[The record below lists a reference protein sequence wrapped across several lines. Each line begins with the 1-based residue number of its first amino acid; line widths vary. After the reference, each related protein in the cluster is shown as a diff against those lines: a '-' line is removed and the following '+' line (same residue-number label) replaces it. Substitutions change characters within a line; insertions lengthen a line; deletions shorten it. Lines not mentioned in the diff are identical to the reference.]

1 MDYLR
6 MFYIRLNY
14 HPVFNNAATYEQK
27 NCPRPNQASG
37 FMATEACLYLAAACI
52 LVAASTKIIHYQI
65 IFMHRLL
72 KKQYKNYQQI
82 NVISELQQDLLL
94 PAKIIPLI
102 NAEGQIG
109 LKIARKKQPVI
120 DWQFKPNVQRGING
134 SWTKLYQGQIIYE
147 LTNQHLLIDFS
158 D

>member
-1 MDYLR
+1 

-14 HPVFNNAATYEQK
+14 HPVFNNAAKYEQK
-27 NCPRPNQASG
+27 NCQKPNQAPG

-52 LVAASTKIIHYQI
+52 LVAASTKIMHYQI
-65 IFMHRLL
+65 IFMHRLF
-72 KKQYKNYQQI
+72 KKQYKNYQKI

-94 PAKIIPLI
+94 PAKIIPYV
-102 NAEGQIG
+102 NVEGKIG
-109 LKIARKKQPVI
+109 LKIARKNQTVI

-134 SWTKLYQGQIIYE
+134 SWTILYQGQLNYE
-147 LTNQHLLIDFS
+147 LTNQQLLIDFS

>member
-1 MDYLR
+1 
-6 MFYIRLNY
+6 
-14 HPVFNNAATYEQK
+14 
-27 NCPRPNQASG
+27 
-37 FMATEACLYLAAACI
+37 
-52 LVAASTKIIHYQI
+52 
-65 IFMHRLL
+65 MHRLL